1 MNWKKA
7 LVCLL
12 CSAVVLFSVNLPGA
26 YAAGS
31 DTIIFLALN
40 DNLVTSPSVEN
51 MPIAVGGTV
60 YVPYT
65 MFDANITGNSLGV
78 IVGAVNNVVT
88 VFNKQ
93 KVLTY
98 DLNANTCYDR
108 NGNSYTRA
116 IMRNGI
122 IYLPLVSLCNYFG
135 REVINNY
142 QRDMGGYYAVRIY
155 TPDVVLEDD
164 QFMDA
169 ASSTLNGY
177 YKSYL
182 KSIAPSPS
190 PSPSSSPTPSLTPSS
205 SPSPA
210 PSPSPGP
217 DDNPDKRDVR
227 VYLSVQCGG
236 EEGLTDILELLERSG
251 TPALFFFRVE
261 ELRAN
266 DDVIRRLLASGYTVG
281 LTIPGGPAEDAKA
294 QLEEGN
300 RLLELIAH
308 TSTRTVRLESGES
321 AVAEALE
328 SEGWALWT
336 PNAAAA
342 GSGSA
347 AAYANAL
354 LQSIDAR
361 KAAARVTLDD
371 SPRTAAALPRVLN
384 GLREQNYQIRLAVET
399 EIG

>member
-142 QRDMGGYYAVRIY
+142 QRDMGCLLYTSFHGGFILLGRSGSEGVCGCRSGARQRVRSGA
-155 TPDVVLEDD
+155 L
-164 QFMDA
+164 
-169 ASSTLNGY
+169 
-177 YKSYL
+177 
-182 KSIAPSPS
+182 
-190 PSPSSSPTPSLTPSS
+190 
-205 SPSPA
+205 
-210 PSPSPGP
+210 SPSPGSG
-217 DDNPDKRDVR
+217 V
-227 VYLSVQCGG
+227 SV
-236 EEGLTDILELLERSG
+236 
-251 TPALFFFRVE
+251 P
-261 ELRAN
+261 
-266 DDVIRRLLASGYTVG
+266 
-281 LTIPGGPAEDAKA
+281 
-294 QLEEGN
+294 
-300 RLLELIAH
+300 
-308 TSTRTVRLESGES
+308 
-321 AVAEALE
+321 
-328 SEGWALWT
+328 
-336 PNAAAA
+336 
-342 GSGSA
+342 
-347 AAYANAL
+347 
-354 LQSIDAR
+354 
-361 KAAARVTLDD
+361 
-371 SPRTAAALPRVLN
+371 SPRTAAHN
-384 GLREQNYQIRLAVET
+384 SSGLGQTGGTARAVSLRH
-399 EIG
+399 GPVN